1 MRGLGSGAYRQPAR
15 MLLAH
20 ERKGSCL
27 GLDFREAGQ
36 DRLIEQVPERPLSRV
51 ALPLG
56 VLRARSPA
64 DFLLIHAGSEANR
77 PTLAKQQSP
86 SQPCRAPSKG
96 PVQRLACRGSFDA
109 TRT

>member
-1 MRGLGSGAYRQPAR
+1 MRGLGSGAYRHPAR
-15 MLLAH
+15 MLLTH

-36 DRLIEQVPERPLSRV
+36 DRLIEQVPERPLGRV

-56 VLRARSPA
+56 VLPARSPA

-77 PTLAKQQSP
+77 PTLTKQASP
-86 SQPCRAPSKG
+86 
-96 PVQRLACRGSFDA
+96 
-109 TRT
+109 